1 MFPTHFLDK
10 SAESCAI
17 FLPKS
22 RASSKTKS
30 RRLYSAF
37 VMETLPEFLHSP
49 YWMMFQ
55 LFRRIQCHHTTDP
68 FRGAWKAVVR
78 STLSVP
84 QALGIPMPLTRGM
97 YAIVL
102 LSGLTSRA
110 TTEKPRM
117 CGTRCASIPTL
128 QCFNAHGL
136 GLSYEPIRTTTR
148 QGHSAFSPL
157 MDCACCRSR
166 LVLTPTSSP
175 HIRSRTDKRAN
186 EGATRRYAPCFLF
199 AGARRRFQ
207 CGLPSGYRSRLRYD
221 AEFQSGIQPSQ
232 WIDLPKSHTLR

>member
-1 MFPTHFLDK
+1 MDIGYEFEIDRLSAGQSKLCRHAFYLCPRLTSFIK
-10 SAESCAI
+10 AQKAVQSSRARAESVRK
-17 FLPKS
+17 PS
-22 RASSKTKS
+22 RVACTLRSSWK
-30 RRLYSAF
+30 
-37 VMETLPEFLHSP
+37 TLPEFLHSP

-68 FRGAWKAVVR
+68 FRGAWKAVLR

-117 CGTRCASIPTL
+117 CGTRCANIATL

-136 GLSYEPIRTTTR
+136 GLKY
-148 QGHSAFSPL
+148 
-157 MDCACCRSR
+157 
-166 LVLTPTSSP
+166 
-175 HIRSRTDKRAN
+175 
-186 EGATRRYAPCFLF
+186 
-199 AGARRRFQ
+199 
-207 CGLPSGYRSRLRYD
+207 
-221 AEFQSGIQPSQ
+221 
-232 WIDLPKSHTLR
+232 